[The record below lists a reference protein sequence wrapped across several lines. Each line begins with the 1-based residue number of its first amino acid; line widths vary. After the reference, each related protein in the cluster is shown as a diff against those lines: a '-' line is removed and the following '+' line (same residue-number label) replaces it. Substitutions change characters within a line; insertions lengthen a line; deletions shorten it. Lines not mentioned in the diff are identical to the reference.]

1 MGMIFAA
8 HLTFINPPTFDLI
21 RSISIL
27 SMVILGGMGSVP
39 GAILGATL
47 VTLLN
52 LQILPRLTAELARF
66 NFPDSLDPSQ
76 YQRMIFGLLL
86 IIMTIFR
93 PQGILPED
101 RRKRELSGEDDAID
115 EEIEGVDDEV
125 PPTEPDQPTNLQ
137 K

>member
-1 MGMIFAA
+1 
-8 HLTFINPPTFDLI
+8 
-21 RSISIL
+21 
-27 SMVILGGMGSVP
+27 VP

-47 VTLLN
+47 VTMLN
-52 LQILPRLTAELARF
+52 LQILPRITTELDRF
-66 NFPDSLDPSQ
+66 NFPTSLDPSQ

-101 RRKRELSGEDDAID
+101 RRKRELASEEGEDID
-115 EEIEGVDDEV
+115 EDIEGVEDEV

-137 K
+137 Q

>member
-1 MGMIFAA
+1 
-8 HLTFINPPTFDLI
+8 
-21 RSISIL
+21 
-27 SMVILGGMGSVP
+27 MVILGGMGSVP

-47 VTLLN
+47 VTMLN
-52 LQILPRLTAELARF
+52 LQILPRVTTELDRF
-66 NFPDSLDPSQ
+66 NFPTSLDPSQ

-115 EEIEGVDDEV
+115 EEIEGVDDEI